1 MELLEGKMTG
11 TPDPETVSTK
21 LQRIAQL
28 AREDPKRAFLSLAH
42 HIDIKWLQEA
52 HARTRKDGA
61 TGVDR
66 QTAADYAEDLEL
78 KLQSLLE
85 RFKSGRYKAPPVR
98 RTFIPKGDGRSTRPI
113 GIPTFEDKLLQ
124 RAVAMVLEAVYEQD
138 FLDCS
143 YGFRPGRSAHGALE
157 ALQQGLMEMGGGFV
171 LEVDIKSYF
180 DSLDHRQLRAI
191 LDLRVRDGVIRRAID
206 KWLAAGVWEAERVS
220 RPETGTPQGGV
231 ISPLLANIY
240 LHEVLDKWF
249 ETEVRP
255 QLLGRAFLVRYADD
269 FVLVLSN
276 QADAR
281 RVLALLVE
289 RFGRYGLSLHPT
301 KTRLLEFRPRRPGQG
316 GEPGSRGFD
325 FLGFNHHWD
334 RTPKGSWVVQR
345 KTASSRFRRTLT
357 RLAQWCRDHR
367 HRDLAWQHQRLVKAL
382 RGHDGYYGYVE
393 NWRALKR
400 LRYEAT
406 RIWRK
411 WLSRRKRGS
420 PINWER
426 FNRLLSRFPLPAPVF
441 HRRGWR
447 LAANPSH

>member
-42 HIDIKWLQEA
+42 HVDIKWLQEA

-191 LDLRVRDGVIRRAID
+191 LDLRVRDGVVRRAID
-206 KWLAAGVWEAERVS
+206 KWLAAGVWEAERVRVRNEINQS
-220 RPETGTPQGGV
+220 R
-231 ISPLLANIY
+231 
-240 LHEVLDKWF
+240 
-249 ETEVRP
+249 
-255 QLLGRAFLVRYADD
+255 
-269 FVLVLSN
+269 
-276 QADAR
+276 R
-281 RVLALLVE
+281 RVGKIV
-289 RFGRYGLSLHPT
+289 
-301 KTRLLEFRPRRPGQG
+301 
-316 GEPGSRGFD
+316 
-325 FLGFNHHWD
+325 
-334 RTPKGSWVVQR
+334 
-345 KTASSRFRRTLT
+345 
-357 RLAQWCRDHR
+357 
-367 HRDLAWQHQRLVKAL
+367 
-382 RGHDGYYGYVE
+382 
-393 NWRALKR
+393 
-400 LRYEAT
+400 
-406 RIWRK
+406 
-411 WLSRRKRGS
+411 
-420 PINWER
+420 
-426 FNRLLSRFPLPAPVF
+426 
-441 HRRGWR
+441 
-447 LAANPSH
+447 